1 MSESP
6 CIDGF
11 SSGSHSYT
19 QQRGSNRRIAETNEK
34 DVLGET
40 VCVVTYRFTGLAEEQ
55 FEQIAQDLSPF
66 SQFVHVPVAMKR
78 TSEGV

>member
-1 MSESP
+1 M
-6 CIDGF
+6 G
-11 SSGSHSYT
+11 
-19 QQRGSNRRIAETNEK
+19 
-34 DVLGET
+34 
-40 VCVVTYRFTGLAEEQ
+40 EQ